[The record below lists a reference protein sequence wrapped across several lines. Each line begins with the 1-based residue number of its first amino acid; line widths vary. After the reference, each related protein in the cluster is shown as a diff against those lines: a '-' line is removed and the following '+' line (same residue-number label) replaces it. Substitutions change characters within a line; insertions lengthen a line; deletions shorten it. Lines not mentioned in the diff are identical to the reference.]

1 MDLLHK
7 QVLVLSSKVDALYQ
21 IVDQLNQKVAQALLE
36 GSFSASGTPA
46 SMGRTLTT
54 HGNSSHGISPGVNYI
69 NHTRGITPEHKD
81 ILADE
86 DYSQNRHMNGDR
98 QLSTEVQIQRLTAQ
112 LTAAYNQIA
121 ALEEQ
126 LLTHHNH

>member
-7 QVLVLSSKVDALYQ
+7 QILVLSSKIDALYQ
-21 IVDQLNQKVAQALLE
+21 IVDQLNQKVGQALLE
-36 GSFSASGTPA
+36 GSFSASGSA
-46 SMGRTLTT
+46 
-54 HGNSSHGISPGVNYI
+54 SSHSSTVRHSSLTNHIPTSISIPT
-69 NHTRGITPEHKD
+69 HHHRSTTPEHKD

-98 QLSTEVQIQRLTAQ
+98 YLSPEVQIQRLTAQ

-126 LLTHHNH
+126 LLTHHSH

>member
-36 GSFSASGTPA
+36 GSFSASGSPS
-46 SMGRTLTT
+46 SMR
-54 HGNSSHGISPGVNYI
+54 HGITSHGTSLGVNYI
-69 NHTRGITPEHKD
+69 HHTRGITPEHKD

-98 QLSTEVQIQRLTAQ
+98 HLSTEVQIQRLTAQ